1 MLAAAIPDTEQVRV
15 NTLRA
20 LRILDTP
27 PDEQFDRLT
36 RLALRL
42 FGVPIAL
49 VSFVDAERQWYKSI
63 SGIAFR
69 ETPRDASICAH
80 AILGDDILVVPD
92 TLRDDRFRNNP
103 FVLGKP
109 HIRFYAGYPLS
120 ASNGSK
126 LGTLSV
132 LDDKPREFSDEDR
145 SLLRDLGRM
154 AEQELLAVELAT
166 RDPLTD
172 LSNRLGFV
180 ALAEDML
187 KTCRRL
193 GRPASLFFFDL
204 DNFKQINDT
213 FGHAVGDE
221 ALSQFADIL
230 RGSLREG
237 DIIGRLGGDEF
248 VMLLA
253 GAAREQSD
261 RIAERIGH
269 RLAVENEAALCRGY
283 RLQYSVGHIEF
294 DDRRHTCVA
303 DLLAAADAAMYAHKR
318 ASRLARPDA
327 AALHAPRMTA

>member
-1 MLAAAIPDTEQVRV
+1 MPAAATPDTEQVRI

-27 PDEQFDRLT
+27 PDERFDRLT

-42 FGVPIAL
+42 FDVPIAL

-69 ETPRDASICAH
+69 ETPRSSSICAH
-80 AILGDDILVVPD
+80 AILGNDILVVPD
-92 TLRDDRFRNNP
+92 TLRDDRFKDNP
-103 FVLGKP
+103 FVTGKP
-109 HIRFYAGYPLS
+109 HVRFYAGYPLS

-132 LDDKPREFSDEDR
+132 LDDRPRDFGEEDR

-166 RDPLTD
+166 HDPLTD
-172 LSNRLGFV
+172 LANRLGFV
-180 ALAEDML
+180 ALAENML
-187 KTCRRL
+187 TTCKRL
-193 GRPASLFFFDL
+193 RKPASLFFFDL

-213 FGHAVGDE
+213 FGHAVGDQ
-221 ALSQFADIL
+221 ALSQFADVL

-253 GAAREQSD
+253 GANREQSD
-261 RIAERIGH
+261 KIARRIEHRI
-269 RLAVENEAALCRGY
+269 AVENQGAMCRGY

-294 DDRRHTCVA
+294 DDRRHVSVT

-318 ASRLARPDA
+318 ASQRAAPA
-327 AALHAPRMTA
+327 AAAWPAQSMTA